1 VRNARVLASF
11 ATILV
16 IWGLNYPF
24 IQAGLSYSPPV
35 WLAALRASSGL
46 LTSLALFLVL
56 RTQGQIDLRQKI
68 VALLIGIPG
77 IGFFFGFWTIGETIL
92 PAGEASVLIYT
103 FPIWTLILSLPI
115 LGDRPTPVKIGAA
128 LLGFAGVAL
137 VARVGTTSA
146 TGDFVAISILIVAG
160 FSFALDNVLF
170 KRLFKGDQ
178 LLRANVWQ
186 LAGGS
191 AFLTAWASLGEPAAA
206 IHWTLALAG
215 AIIWVGVLGTAI
227 VFVLWFTLL
236 SRYNASSLTAYTFL
250 VVVVALVGSFFILG
264 QTIDGVQVVG
274 VLALIVSIYLTSRVE
289 KHSTRLR
296 GLES

>member
-1 VRNARVLASF
+1 SFVAPNLELDERPKGFAVPNARVLASF

-16 IWGLNYPF
+16 VWGLNYPF

-35 WLAALRASSGL
+35 WLAFLRASSGFV
-46 LTSLALFLVL
+46 TSLALLLVL
-56 RTQGQIDLRQKI
+56 RTQGQIDFRQKI
-68 VALLIGIPG
+68 AGFLIGIPG
-77 IGFFFGFWTIGETIL
+77 TGFFFWFLTIGETVL

-103 FPIWTLILSLPI
+103 FPIWTLVLSLPI
-115 LGDRPTPVKIGAA
+115 LGDRPTPLKAGAA

-137 VARVGTTSA
+137 VARVGTTSP
-146 TGDFVAISILIVAG
+146 TGDFVAITLLIVAG
-160 FSFALDNVLF
+160 FAFALDNVLF

-191 AFLTAWASLGEPAAA
+191 AFLIAWASVAEPVAS

-215 AIIWVGVLGTAI
+215 AIFWIGVLGTAV

-236 SRYNASSLTAYTFL
+236 SRYNAASLTAYTFL

-264 QTIDGVQVVG
+264 QTIDEVQ
-274 VLALIVSIYLTSRVE
+274 LA
-289 KHSTRLR
+289 
-296 GLES
+296 G

>member
-1 VRNARVLASF
+1 MHNARVLASF
-11 ATILV
+11 ATILAV
-16 IWGLNYPF
+16 WGLNYPF

-35 WLAALRASSGL
+35 WLASLRALTGL
-46 LTSLALFLVL
+46 LTSLAILLVL

-68 VALLIGIPG
+68 AAFLIGIPG
-77 IGFFFGFWTIGETIL
+77 IGFFFGFWTIGETVL

-103 FPIWTLILSLPI
+103 FPIWTLILSLPV
-115 LGDRPTPVKIGAA
+115 LGDRPTPLKVGAA

-137 VARVGTTSA
+137 VARVGTTNP
-146 TGDFVAISILIVAG
+146 TGDVVAITLLIVAG
-160 FSFALDNVLF
+160 FAFALDNVLF
-170 KRLFKGDQ
+170 KRLFKDDQ

-191 AFLTAWASLGEPAAA
+191 AFLIAWASLAEPVSA

-215 AIIWVGVLGTAI
+215 AIFWIGVLGTAI

-236 SRYNASSLTAYTFL
+236 SRYNAASLTAYTFL

-264 QTIDGVQVVG
+264 QTIDEMQLVG
-274 VLALIVSIYLTSRVE
+274 VLALIVSIYLTSSVE
-289 KHSTRLR
+289 KHSTRLCAR
-296 GLES
+296 ES